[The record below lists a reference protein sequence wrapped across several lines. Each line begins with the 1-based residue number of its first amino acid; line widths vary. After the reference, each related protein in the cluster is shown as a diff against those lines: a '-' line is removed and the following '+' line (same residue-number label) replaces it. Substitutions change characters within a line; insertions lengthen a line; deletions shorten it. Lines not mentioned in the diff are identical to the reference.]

1 VTADHAAPPGQRLLG
16 EVVVIDDVG
25 PGRRSRAYPSGGF
38 ASLLLTPLALL
49 LGGVL
54 LWPVARTVQASVSG
68 PGGRYVGLAH
78 FRTALAAEGAG
89 QVIGR
94 TALWALA
101 IPVVVITLGYL
112 LAAASRRSVGRTA
125 TTLLLAPIALPL
137 VATGVMFRLFYDPD
151 PGRGVGTRGLSAV
164 AGLFGVPAGDV
175 PAWLGPGLITVA
187 AMSAFVWAWIGL
199 PVVVFRAA
207 LDALPT
213 DLADA
218 VRASGG
224 TRLDVFRDALWRP
237 LLRRTAAIVFAL
249 VALGTARAF
258 DLILVMAPG
267 SSLDDAANL
276 AVRVWQTSGTVTTG
290 PAAALNVLWLGAL
303 GIGVIGAALGSR
315 QAWPPTA
322 PARPVPTG
330 PATPQSGGPP
340 AAAPPAAV
348 TSRPARRALLL
359 GTGLIWV
366 VPVLSLVATSVHA
379 PRDAATRGWWTAP
392 LRLASYAAL
401 LDDRELARSLG
412 FTGVLAVAVTA
423 TVVVLAVPAAYAL
436 ARLRPPGTAA
446 AGVLLLAASAVPV
459 QIVAGPVNEVLRLLG
474 LAGTSVGL
482 GLVHVALGVPFAVL
496 VLRNALADVPAG
508 RIRHAR
514 LAGRRE
520 WGVLWRI
527 LPAAGPAIVAVAAL
541 EFIQVWNDFVVGL
554 LFGGDA
560 TPVGLLLFGQTR
572 QFASNSGGLA
582 AFAVLVSIPPLVLI
596 AVASRRVIAGLVSG
610 AVR

>member
-1 VTADHAAPPGQRLLG
+1 
-16 EVVVIDDVG
+16 VVIDDVG

-38 ASLLLTPLALL
+38 AALLLTPPALL

-54 LWPVARTVQASVSG
+54 LWPVARTVHASVSA

-78 FRTALAAEGAG
+78 FRTALAAEGAW

-112 LAAASRRSVGRTA
+112 LAAASRRSVGRMA
-125 TTLLLAPIALPL
+125 TTLLVAPIALPL

-151 PGRGVGTRGLSAV
+151 PGRGTGTRGLSAA
-164 AGLFGVPAGDV
+164 AGLFGVPASDV

-207 LDALPT
+207 LGALPA

-267 SSLDDAANL
+267 SSLDDASNL
-276 AVRVWQTSGTVTTG
+276 AVRVWQTSGSATTG

-315 QAWPPTA
+315 QAWPPAA
-322 PARPVPTG
+322 PPRTLSTG
-330 PATPQSGGPP
+330 PAVPQPAPP
-340 AAAPPAAV
+340 QTAAPPTTAPRAAGAP
-348 TSRPARRALLL
+348 RLARRALLL
-359 GTGLIWV
+359 FTALIWV
-366 VPVLSLVATSVHA
+366 VPVLSLVATSLHA

-392 LRLASYAAL
+392 LRLTSYAAL
-401 LDDRELARSLG
+401 LGDHELARSLG
-412 FTGVLAVAVTA
+412 FTGVLALTVTA

-496 VLRNALADVPAG
+496 VLRNAMADMPAG
-508 RIRHAR
+508 RILHAR

-527 LPAAGPAIVAVAAL
+527 APAAGPAIVAVAAL
-541 EFIQVWNDFVVGL
+541 EFMQVWNDFVVGL

-572 QFASNSGGLA
+572 QFASNGGSLA
-582 AFAVLVSIPPLVLI
+582 ALAVLASIPPLVLI
-596 AVASRRVIAGLVSG
+596 TVASRRVIAGLVSG